1 MALLMIMRSF
11 VHLMLTVLELMF
23 FGRAVLSWFRELDNE
38 TINKLYE
45 ALYSLTEP
53 LIIPMRIL
61 LDKFAWSR
69 ESPIDFAFSFTFMIL
84 IILTMFF

>member
-1 MALLMIMRSF
+1 MALLIIMRSF
-11 VHLMLTVLELMF
+11 VHLMLSALEFMF
-23 FGRAVLSWFRELDNE
+23 FGRAILSWFREIDNE

-53 LIIPMRIL
+53 MIVPMRIL

-84 IILTMFF
+84 IVLTMFF